1 MSQDFLYLL
10 SKEQLNKKFI
20 SENIYPNKKLN
31 YYLCNDLSLETYIK
45 LCKSGFISTSIIL
58 DNNFYLLPEIQ
69 FEYAILDFSNLH
81 ISKKVKNLIK
91 NSEYEFCINSN
102 FQSVLNEIK
111 KYHKDSWIEENY
123 EKLLINLNSLK
134 NNNSNFKLV
143 SIELYDKNNK
153 ALVSGEIGYM
163 ISKTYTSLTG
173 FSSKSKVYNNWGKLQ
188 MVLLALYLEENR
200 FDFWNLGHPYMQYK
214 FDLGAKTYSR
224 LEFLKRWLTQHQ
236 I

>member
-45 LCKSGFISTSIIL
+45 LCKFGFISTSIIL

-69 FEYAILDFSNLH
+69 FEYAILDFNNLH

-123 EKLLINLNSLK
+123 EKLLINLNNLE

-143 SIELYDKNNK
+143 SIELYDKNNEK
-153 ALVSGEIGYM
+153 LVSGEIGYM

-214 FDLGAKTYSR
+214 FDLGAKLYSR
-224 LEFLKRWLTQHQ
+224 DEFLKRWLNS

>member
-1 MSQDFLYLL
+1 MRKS
-10 SKEQLNKKFI
+10 
-20 SENIYPNKKLN
+20 
-31 YYLCNDLSLETYIK
+31 
-45 LCKSGFISTSIIL
+45 SGFISTSIIL
-58 DNNFYLLPEIQ
+58 ENNFYLLPEIQ
-69 FEYAILDFSNLH
+69 FEYAILDFNNLH

-134 NNNSNFKLV
+134 NNNSNFKLL
-143 SIELYDKNNK
+143 SIELYDKNNEK
-153 ALVSGEIGYM
+153 LVSGEIGYM

-173 FSSKSKVYNNWGKLQ
+173 FSSRSKKYNNWGKLQ

-214 FDLGAKTYSR
+214 FDLGAKLYSR
-224 LEFLKRWLTQHQ
+224 DDFLKRWLNS

>member
-1 MSQDFLYLL
+1 MNQDFLYLL

-45 LCKSGFISTSIIL
+45 LCKFGFISTSIIL
-58 DNNFYLLPEIQ
+58 ENNFYLLPEIQ
-69 FEYAILDFSNLH
+69 FEYAILDFNNLH

-134 NNNSNFKLV
+134 NNNSNFKLL

-153 ALVSGEIGYM
+153 ALVSGEIG
-163 ISKTYTSLTG
+163 L
-173 FSSKSKVYNNWGKLQ
+173 
-188 MVLLALYLEENR
+188 
-200 FDFWNLGHPYMQYK
+200 
-214 FDLGAKTYSR
+214 
-224 LEFLKRWLTQHQ
+224 
-236 I
+236 

>member
-1 MSQDFLYLL
+1 MFGLGTEYIEKGISFVNQKEYDNALECFNKHLEAD
-10 SKEQLNKKFI
+10 SKNSIVLGLKALALMDLNRLD
-20 SENIYPNKKLN
+20 EALIY
-31 YYLCNDLSLETYIK
+31 
-45 LCKSGFISTSIIL
+45 
-58 DNNFYLLPEIQ
+58 
-69 FEYAILDFSNLH
+69 
-81 ISKKVKNLIK
+81 ISKSLDI
-91 NSEYEFCINSN
+91 
-102 FQSVLNEIK
+102 
-111 KYHKDSWIEENY
+111 DSSNY

-143 SIELYDKNNK
+143 SIELYDKNNEK
-153 ALVSGEIGYM
+153 LVSGEIGYM

-214 FDLGAKTYSR
+214 FDLGAKLYSR
-224 LEFLKRWLTQHQ
+224 DEFLKRWLNS

>member
-45 LCKSGFISTSIIL
+45 LCKFGFISTSIIL

-69 FEYAILDFSNLH
+69 FEYAILDFNNLH
-81 ISKKVKNLIK
+81 ISKKVKTLIK
-91 NSEYEFCINSN
+91 NSN

-123 EKLLINLNSLK
+123 EKLLINLNNLK

-143 SIELYDKNNK
+143 SIELYDKNNEK
-153 ALVSGEIGYM
+153 LVSGEIGYM

-214 FDLGAKTYSR
+214 FDLGAKLYSR
-224 LEFLKRWLTQHQ
+224 DEFLKRWLNS